1 MSFVYLYDSFDVVL
15 LLYDKIGKKLFYL
28 LFSHLYRM
36 LFVMKKD
43 IVFDPVDIGALC

>member
-15 LLYDKIGKKLFYL
+15 LLYSKIGEKLFYL
-28 LFSHLYRM
+28 HFSHFNRM

-43 IVFDPVDIGALC
+43 IVFDPVDISAL